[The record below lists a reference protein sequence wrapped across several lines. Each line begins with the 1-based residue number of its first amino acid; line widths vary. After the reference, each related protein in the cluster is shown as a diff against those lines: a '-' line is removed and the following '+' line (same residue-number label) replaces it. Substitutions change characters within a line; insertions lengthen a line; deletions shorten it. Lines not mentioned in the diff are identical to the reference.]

1 MSYNSIS
8 VLVSN
13 IIYVLYSTTSLLI
26 INNRINSTIYT
37 VFIKYSDID
46 IHKLDID
53 TPFPLIF
60 FVTNVVCQTSIFTI
74 SILIL

>member
-8 VLVSN
+8 VLASN

-26 INNRINSTIYT
+26 IYNRINSTIYT
-37 VFIKYSDID
+37 VFIKYSDIHT
-46 IHKLDID
+46 HKLDID

-60 FVTNVVCQTSIFTI
+60 FVTNVVCQTGIFTI